1 VLRLQQKGIQDR
13 NGQKGDLMVHV
24 QAQIPA
30 TIAPELL
37 AAIEQ
42 YGK

>member
-13 NGQKGDLMVHV
+13 NGQKGDLMVHIH
-24 QAQIPA
+24 AQIPA

-42 YGK
+42 HRN